1 MIGPGHAVT
10 GAAGGLIAAC
20 AADVAGAPLGIA
32 GTLLVAGL
40 GAGGALVPD
49 LDHDRATVS
58 RSFGLLTVVLARG
71 LNRLS
76 ARVYD
81 ATATPHD
88 EDRDGG
94 HRGLTHTWPFAVAL
108 GGLVAGA
115 VALWGR
121 PVVLGVV
128 FVLLSLALRGLFA
141 WVPER
146 FGWFGTAG
154 IAAALTW
161 WGGDSLPPGA
171 TWAWIGGAVAVGCL
185 IHDWGDSLTLMGCP
199 WLWPIPILG
208 CRWYPIGTP
217 EMLRFA
223 AGREVERRI
232 VMPVLVILTCG
243 LAVPAL
249 VGVRSTLAAI
259 IG

>member
-1 MIGPGHAVT
+1 MMGPGHAVT

-20 AADVAGAPLGIA
+20 AADVAGTPLGIA
-32 GTLLVAGL
+32 GALLVAGL
-40 GAGGALVPD
+40 GAGGALIPD

-58 RSFGLLTVVLARG
+58 RSFGPLTVLLARG
-71 LNRLS
+71 LNRVS

-81 ATATPHD
+81 ATATARD

-94 HRGLTHTWPFAVAL
+94 HRGLTHTWPFALAL
-108 GGLVAGA
+108 GGLVACAA
-115 VALWGR
+115 VLWGR
-121 PVVLGVV
+121 PVVPGAV

-141 WVPER
+141 WIPRR

-161 WGGDSLPPGA
+161 WGADALPPDT
-171 TWAWIGGAVAVGCL
+171 TWAWLGGAVAAGCL
-185 IHDWGDSLTLMGCP
+185 IHDWGDSLTEMGCP
-199 WLWPIPILG
+199 WLWPIPIAG
-208 CRWYPIGTP
+208 QRWYPIGTP
-217 EMLRFA
+217 TALRFP
-223 AGREVERRI
+223 AGQEVERRI

-249 VGVRSTLAAI
+249 MGVRSALAAV